1 MTSIG
6 FSIDKTEHV
15 TAGIIVYV
23 LHTLYTYVITAD
35 VSGNHVLEL
44 KLKALILDQ
53 IHAIDVIDHI
63 MSEGVSRCEQWEW
76 NKQLRY
82 SYGYILA
89 ALLTLY
95 KSRLAGQLEDNSD
108 KLTIFNKLTLLMFGF

>member
-1 MTSIG
+1 M
-6 FSIDKTEHV
+6 
-15 TAGIIVYV
+15 
-23 LHTLYTYVITAD
+23 
-35 VSGNHVLEL
+35 LEL

-82 SYGYILA
+82 SNGYILA
-89 ALLTLY
+89 TLLTLY